1 MFGAH
6 RTIDM
11 QRAYPA
17 DGDGLLRAIFAIA
30 VGKHGLAT
38 ITGTLGDW
46 KKVDEKEL
54 QKAAGRMA

>member
-1 MFGAH
+1 
-6 RTIDM
+6 M